1 LIKRLLSVRL
11 SWSRNNKELQAKEKE
26 IGKFKESDD
35 KNRQR
40 IIELEK
46 ERDLTSLKL
55 DESRKENT
63 KLQNQISI
71 YLESEDQKQK
81 RYEDKVNALNQLK
94 QQLDDD
100 RIRLQNE
107 REEEIKKKFEEMK
120 FAWKNHENNVLATIE
135 EICTRHNIEYVNKEK
150 VPFRG
155 KPDNTILIA
164 GEYVIFDAKSPQGDD
179 LTSFQKYIKD
189 QTEKVKKYTSE
200 DRVKKDVFLVVPS
213 NTIETIKSYYYNMV
227 DYRVYVVSVDSLE
240 PIILNLLIIEAY
252 EFAEQL
258 SPEERE
264 HICRIIGKFAHATK
278 RKIQIDSYLNSQ
290 FFGSLNDCN
299 ILPEDMLIKVI
310 EFERSDKLNPPIE
323 RRKKEISIKEIK
335 KHITSIDSEATL
347 KNINT
352 KQDLQLID
360 HIRGYNERYGR
371 INLQL

>member
-1 LIKRLLSVRL
+1 MIKRLLSVRL